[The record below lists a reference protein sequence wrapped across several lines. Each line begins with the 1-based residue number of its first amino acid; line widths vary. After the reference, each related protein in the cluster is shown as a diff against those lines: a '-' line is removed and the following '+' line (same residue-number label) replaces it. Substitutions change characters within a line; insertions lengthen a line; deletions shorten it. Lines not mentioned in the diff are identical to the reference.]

1 MIIIIALVTQVTRL
15 TRRMRRVRTTLD
27 LKMSKKKKA
36 REDNTEYNA
45 MDDRIRNDV
54 HNPYDL
60 YTPNQERNRKD
71 IENIRS
77 DIGMLTKK
85 QGKQEVTPNVGTQNM
100 LLKTQAVH
108 PLRVVSLPNI
118 QN

>member
-1 MIIIIALVTQVTRL
+1 MALEHLGITPKETRGLLITTITAGIIGVIIIIALVTQVTRL

-77 DIGMLTKK
+77 NVGMLTKK
-85 QGKQEVTPNVGTQNM
+85 QGK
-100 LLKTQAVH
+100 
-108 PLRVVSLPNI
+108 
-118 QN
+118 